1 MTMDCFEVR
10 SHLHAY
16 IDGELERASVM
27 ELDQH
32 LGSCDACRTQ
42 VARHS
47 ALRGAIARH
56 ASYHRAPAGLA
67 RRIRARLAEGAPASP
82 ARPRRQ
88 WFPVGALVAARPQW
102 LRLGA
107 AIAAT
112 ALVTWTATL
121 HFAAPAE
128 DDSIAERVI
137 AGHARSVITGRVA
150 DVASSDQHAVKPW
163 LSSRLDFS
171 LPVVDLTGV
180 GFPLIGGRLD
190 YLDERPIAALVY
202 KHREHIINLFVWP
215 SREATAAAP
224 VRAVARRGYNV
235 LHWTEGGMTY
245 WAVSDL
251 NATEMR
257 SFVSA
262 YASAK

>member
-1 MTMDCFEVR
+1 MDCIEVR
-10 SHLHAY
+10 NHLHAY
-16 IDGELERASVM
+16 IDEELERASVM
-27 ELDQH
+27 ELDRH
-32 LGSCDACRTQ
+32 LGSCDACRAE

-47 ALRGAIARH
+47 TLRGAIAKH

-67 RRIRARLAEGAPASP
+67 RRIRASLAEGAPASP

-88 WFPVGALVAARPQW
+88 WLPLGSLITARPQW
-102 LRLGA
+102 LQLSA
-107 AIAAT
+107 AIAAS
-112 ALVTWTATL
+112 ALVTWTAAL
-121 HFAAPAE
+121 QFAGPAE
-128 DDSIAERVI
+128 DDTIAERVI
-137 AGHARSVITGRVA
+137 AGHARSIVTGRVA

-235 LHWTEGGMTY
+235 LHWTEGGMAF

-257 SFVSA
+257 GFVSA